1 MSLLRYPKPA
11 TFPDLEPK
19 HWVLEASAGTGKT
32 FTLEHLV
39 VDLVLSAG
47 LPLEQIVIVTF
58 TEAAALELRRR
69 IRQKLQELR
78 DLQEDRFEPGR
89 VHWELDD
96 AARAKLDAALQA
108 FDRTV
113 ISTIHAF
120 CQKVLQDAAF
130 ETGRLFRQTR
140 MAEGELFAEVFK
152 DHLRTAFCATEA
164 DQVFLLE
171 ALEQT
176 GSPEDLEKLL
186 RDAWGTRATLCPD
199 ENQLAQ
205 ARAAVAAF
213 PVADLVEVE
222 ALQAAYGKRSSNTA
236 LGRFAILGQQ
246 LTSLQAQETLSAWD
260 QLIGLDLFE
269 GASVGAWAK
278 AVWEDPIPAGPATR
292 IREGLAAL
300 KAVLPTL
307 ESVIVHRLLPPLK
320 VAMETRKA
328 SEGLFDFND
337 MIDQVAEGVTH
348 PELVA
353 RLQTR
358 YKAALIDEF
367 QDTDGR
373 QWEIF
378 QRLFHSPEHRLVLV
392 GDPKQAIY
400 DFRGGDLPTYFQARK
415 ILLEAG
421 GARLALQQN
430 FRSSEPLI
438 EAVNTVLAPEGGFF
452 SKPNEYPEPV
462 TAGRKP
468 RLAGPDGDLPP
479 LRLLEVPAAG
489 PAGRLR
495 AQIAAGIASVFR
507 GLIDRG
513 TTFHSGTSEPPRPLD
528 PGDLM
533 VLTHTGAES
542 QLMAQALREAGL
554 PSAFFKADGLFQTR
568 EAFELKDL
576 LGGIL
581 RPDDPDA
588 RGRALLTRFFG
599 FGIAE
604 AEACLDLP
612 TGHPVLGRLERWR
625 ELAHQRRYPRLFNAI
640 LEESGIVPRLLIT
653 ERGDRSLTNLNHLV
667 EQLLTEATASHLD
680 PEDLLLRLGRWIR
693 EEDLPTLDAEPGIQ
707 RAEGQARTVRLL
719 TIHKAKGLEAPVV
732 ALFGGYSENPFTKNG
747 TVHRFHDA
755 ANARCAFLGPRKAMP
770 DAIQGQAKA
779 DAEREDERLL
789 YVAITRPKVHLVM
802 PVFTLGPEP
811 PSSQG
816 SFDADGHPKG
826 RHGRLNRRVRALK
839 EAEADTW
846 GAWATPLPARIRATP
861 EGPAPALPAQLQLP
875 PALPAPDF
883 PALARRGRPLQLHSF
898 TSLFRAFGETQ
909 RAASQEEE
917 ARADEVQVP
926 RPQRPAGGLR
936 GGTATGTAL
945 HELLERIPAGKTH
958 ALDVDAWREALLP
971 LAAECL
977 RGQGLS
983 PALAGEAL
991 RLAWTALTTEIHL
1004 PEGPA
1009 MRLDDAA
1016 KRLPEV
1022 AFQMPFPDH
1031 LDGLEGSLDLLFEWE
1046 GRIYVLDWKTNSLE
1060 GGDYGPEALDRTMAA
1075 HYDLQVRIYTL
1086 AALAF
1091 AGIQD
1096 EAAYEARFGG
1106 AVYVFLRGLPEGG
1119 IWTRRPGWEEVQ
1131 AWRVELGA
1139 MGIEDLALSR
1149 MERGM
1154 HG

>member
-1 MSLLRYPKPA
+1 MSPLRYPKPA
-11 TFPDLEPK
+11 AFPDLEPK

-78 DLQEDRFEPGR
+78 DLQEDRFEAGR
-89 VHWELDD
+89 AHWELDD

-164 DQVFLLE
+164 DQVFLTE
-171 ALEQT
+171 ALALT

-186 RDAWGTRATLCPD
+186 RDAWNTGAALCPD
-199 ENQLAQ
+199 EAQLAQ
-205 ARAAVAAF
+205 ARAVIKAF
-213 PVADLVEVE
+213 PITDLAEVAD
-222 ALQAAYGKRSSNTA
+222 LQAAYGNRAASTA
-236 LGRFAILGQQ
+236 LGRFAILGQ
-246 LTSLQAQETLSAWD
+246 LLSSLQVQGTLSLWKK
-260 QLIGLDLFE
+260 LIGLDLFE
-269 GASVGAWAK
+269 GGSVGAWAE
-278 AVWEDPIPAGPATR
+278 AVWDNPIPAGPATR
-292 IREGLAAL
+292 IRDGLQAL

-307 ESVIVHRLLPPLK
+307 EAVIVHRLLPPLK
-320 VAMETRKA
+320 AAMESRKA

-337 MIDQVAEGVTH
+337 MIDQVAKGVKN
-348 PELVA
+348 PDLAA
-353 RLQTR
+353 RLQAR

-378 QRLFHSPEHRLVLV
+378 RRLFHGPDHRLVLV

-400 DFRGGDLPTYFQARK
+400 DFRGGDLPTYFKARET
-415 ILLEAG
+415 LLEAG
-421 GARLALQQN
+421 GARLALRQN

-468 RLAGPDGDLPP
+468 RLVGPDGDLPP
-479 LRLLEVPAAG
+479 LRLLEVPVAG
-489 PAGRLR
+489 PVGRMR

-507 GLIDRG
+507 DLIDRG
-513 TTFHSGTSEPPRPLD
+513 TTFHSGTSEPRPLHA
-528 PGDLM
+528 GDLM
-533 VLTHTGAES
+533 VLTHTGRES
-542 QLMAQALREAGL
+542 QVMAQALREAGL

-576 LGGIL
+576 LGAIL

-612 TGHPVLGRLERWR
+612 AGHPVLARLERWR
-625 ELAHQRRYPRLFNAI
+625 ELAHQRRYPRLFNSM

-667 EQLLTEATASHLD
+667 EQLLTEATASHLAPD
-680 PEDLLLRLGRWIR
+680 DLLLRLDRWIR
-693 EEDLPTLDAEPGIQ
+693 EEDLPTLDAEPGTQ
-707 RAEGQARTVRLL
+707 RAEGQTQAVRLL

-732 ALFGGYSENPFTKNG
+732 ALFGGYSESQHAKTG

-755 ANARCAFLGPRKAMP
+755 SEARCAFLGPKKAMP
-770 DAIQGQAKA
+770 AAIQALA
-779 DAEREDERLL
+779 DADAVREDQRLL

-811 PSSQG
+811 LDPRG
-816 SFDADGHPKG
+816 SFDPDAHPKG
-826 RHGRLNRRVRALK
+826 RHGQLNRRVRHLM
-839 EAEADTW
+839 EAEPDTW
-846 GAWATPLPARIRATP
+846 GAWTTPLPARIQAAP
-861 EGPAPALPAQLQLP
+861 EPPSAALQVQLP
-875 PALPAPDF
+875 VVPAASTPDF
-883 PALARRGRPLQLHSF
+883 PGLARKGRPLQLHSF
-898 TSLFRAFGETQ
+898 TSLSRAFGEPQ
-909 RAASQEEE
+909 RAASRDEE
-917 ARADEVQVP
+917 ARADEVPVP
-926 RPQRPAGGLR
+926 RAQRPAGGLP
-936 GGTATGTAL
+936 GGAATGTAL
-945 HELLERIPAGKTH
+945 HELLERIPVGRTRS
-958 ALDVDAWREALLP
+958 LSPEAWREDLLP

-991 RLAWTALTTEIHL
+991 RLAWMALTTEIRL

-1016 KRLPEV
+1016 QRLPEM
-1022 AFQMPFPDH
+1022 AFQMPYPGH
-1031 LDGLEGSLDLLFEWE
+1031 PDGLEGSLDLLFEWE
-1046 GRIYVLDWKTNSLE
+1046 DRLYLLDWKTNSLE
-1060 GGDYGPEALDRTMAA
+1060 GGDYGPGSLDRTMAA

-1086 AALAF
+1086 AALAY

-1096 EAAYEARFGG
+1096 QAAYEARFGG

-1119 IWTRRPGWEEVQ
+1119 IWTRRPSWEEVQ
-1131 AWRVELGA
+1131 AWRLDLGA

-1154 HG
+1154 HD

>member
-11 TFPDLEPK
+11 AFPDLEPK

-89 VHWELDD
+89 AHWELDD

-152 DHLRTAFCATEA
+152 DHLRTSFCATEA
-164 DQVFLLE
+164 DQVFLKE
-171 ALEQT
+171 ALEHT
-176 GSPEDLEKLL
+176 GSPEDLEQLL
-186 RDAWGTRATLCPD
+186 RDAWATRATLVPGD
-199 ENQLAQ
+199 DQLAR
-205 ARAAVAAF
+205 ARAAIRAF
-213 PVADLVEVE
+213 PVADLAGAE
-222 ALQAAYGKRSSNTA
+222 ALQAAYGKSATKTA
-236 LGRFAILGQQ
+236 LGRFAVLGQ
-246 LTSLQAQETLSAWD
+246 LLSFLQAQETLGTWG
-260 QLIGLDLFE
+260 QLIGLDLFK
-269 GASVGAWAK
+269 GASAGVWAK
-278 AVWEDPIPAGPATR
+278 AVWEAPVPAGPAAR
-292 IREGLAAL
+292 IRQGLEAL

-307 ESVIVHRLLPPLK
+307 EGLIVHRLLPPLK
-320 VAMETRKA
+320 AAMETRKA
-328 SEGLFDFND
+328 SEGIFDFND

-348 PELVA
+348 PELAA
-353 RLQTR
+353 RLQAR

-378 QRLFHSPEHRLVLV
+378 RRLFHGPDHRLVLV

-400 DFRGGDLPTYFQARK
+400 DFRGGDLPTYFKARED
-415 ILLEAG
+415 LLAAG

-438 EAVNTVLAPEGGFF
+438 EAVSAILAPEGGFF

-468 RLAGPDGDLPP
+468 SLVGPDGDLPP
-479 LRLLEVPAAG
+479 LRLLEVPVSG
-489 PAGRLR
+489 PVGRLR
-495 AQIAAGIASVFR
+495 AQIAAGIASTFR
-507 GLIDRG
+507 QLIDSG
-513 TTFHSGTSEPPRPLD
+513 VTFHAGTSEPPRPLHA
-528 PGDLM
+528 GDLM
-533 VLTHTGAES
+533 VLTHTGSES
-542 QLMAQALREAGL
+542 RLMAKALREAGL

-576 LGGIL
+576 LGAIL

-612 TGHPVLGRLERWR
+612 TGHPVLARLERWR

-653 ERGDRSLTNLNHLV
+653 ERGDRSLTNLHHLV
-667 EQLLTEATASHLD
+667 EQLLTEATASHMD

-707 RAEGQARTVRLL
+707 RAEGQAKAVRLL

-732 ALFGGYSENPFTKNG
+732 ALFGGYSENKVAKEG
-747 TVHRFHDA
+747 SVHRFHDTSDT
-755 ANARCAFLGPRKAMP
+755 RCAFLGPRKAMP
-770 DAIQGQAKA
+770 DDLRALA
-779 DAEREDERLL
+779 DADAAREDERLL
-789 YVAITRPKVHLVM
+789 YVALTRPKVQLVLSLFA
-802 PVFTLGPEP
+802 PGPEP
-811 PSSQG
+811 PRSQG
-816 SFDADGHPKG
+816 SFNAEAHPKG
-826 RHGRLNRRVRALK
+826 RHGGLNRRVRALK
-839 EAEADTW
+839 EAGPDTW
-846 GAWATPLPARIRATP
+846 GAWTTPLPAPVHALSL
-861 EGPAPALPAQLQLP
+861 GPAPTLPAQLQLP
-875 PALPAPDF
+875 PVPPVPDF
-883 PALARRGRPLQLHSF
+883 PGLARRGRSLQLHSF
-898 TSLFRAFGETQ
+898 TSLVRAFGEPQ

-917 ARADEVQVP
+917 ARADEVPAP
-926 RPQRPAGGLR
+926 RLQRPAGGLP

-945 HELLERIPAGKTH
+945 HGLLERIPAGKTRT
-958 ALDVDAWREALLP
+958 LGPGAWREAFLP
-971 LAAECL
+971 LAADCL
-977 RGQGLS
+977 RDQGLS
-983 PALAGEAL
+983 PSLAGEAL
-991 RLAWTALTTEIHL
+991 RLAWAALTTEVHL
-1004 PEGPA
+1004 PEGPE
-1009 MRLDDAA
+1009 MRLDEAE

-1022 AFQMPFPDH
+1022 AFQMPFPGH
-1031 LDGLEGSLDLLFEWE
+1031 PDGLEGSLDLLFEWE

-1060 GGDYGPEALDRTMAA
+1060 GGDYGPESLDRAMAA

-1091 AGIQD
+1091 AGIED
-1096 EAAYEARFGG
+1096 EATFQARFGG
-1106 AVYVFLRGLPEGG
+1106 AVYVFLRGLPTGG

-1131 AWRVELGA
+1131 AWRRELGD
-1139 MGIEDLALSR
+1139 MRIEELALGR

>member
-1 MSLLRYPKPA
+1 MSPLRYPKPA
-11 TFPDLEPK
+11 AFPDLEPK

-39 VDLVLSAG
+39 VDLVLTAG

-89 VHWELDD
+89 AHWELDD
-96 AARAKLDAALQA
+96 AARARLDAALQA

-152 DHLRTAFCATEA
+152 NHLRTDFCATEA
-164 DQVFLLE
+164 DQVFLME

-186 RDAWGTRATLCPD
+186 RDAWTTRAALCPD

-205 ARAAVAAF
+205 ARAAVGVF
-213 PVADLVEVE
+213 PMADLRDTE
-222 ALQAAYGKRSSNTA
+222 ALRAAYGKSAKTA
-236 LGRFAILGQQ
+236 LERLALLDRLLG
-246 LTSLQAQETLSAWD
+246 SLQAGETLAAWEA
-260 QLIGLDLFE
+260 LAGSDLFE
-269 GASVGAWAK
+269 APSDKKKWLQ
-278 AVWEDPIPAGPATR
+278 AVWDDALPAGPATR
-292 IREGLAAL
+292 IRDALQAL

-307 ESVIVHRLLPPLK
+307 EAVIVHRLLPPLK
-320 VAMETRKA
+320 EAMKTRKA

-348 PELVA
+348 PDLAA
-353 RLQTR
+353 RLQAR
-358 YKAALIDEF
+358 YRAALIDEF

-378 QRLFHSPEHRLVLV
+378 RRLFHGPDHRLVLV

-400 DFRGGDLPTYFQARK
+400 DFRGGDLPTYFEARK
-415 ILLEAG
+415 TLLEAG
-421 GARLALQQN
+421 GARLALRQN

-452 SKPNEYPEPV
+452 SAPNAYPEPV

-468 RLAGPDGDLPP
+468 RLAGSEGDLPP
-479 LRLLEVPAAG
+479 LRLLEVPVAG
-489 PAGRLR
+489 PVGRLR

-507 GLIDRG
+507 ELIDRG
-513 TTFHSGTSEPPRPLD
+513 TTLHSGTSEPPRPLH

-533 VLTHTGAES
+533 VLTHTGTES

-554 PSAFFKADGLFQTR
+554 PSACFKADGLFQTR
-568 EAFELKDL
+568 EALELQDL
-576 LGGIL
+576 LGAIL

-612 TGHPVLGRLERWR
+612 AGHPVLARLERWR

-653 ERGDRSLTNLNHLV
+653 ERGDRSLTNLHHLV

-707 RAEGQARTVRLL
+707 RAEGQAMAVRLL

-732 ALFGGYSENPFTKNG
+732 ALFGGYSENQLAKAG
-747 TVHRFHDA
+747 SVHRFHDA
-755 ANARCAFLGPRKAMP
+755 ANTRCAFLGPRRAMP
-770 DAIQGQAKA
+770 EVIQELAKA

-802 PVFTLGPEP
+802 PVFTPGPEP

-816 SFDADGHPKG
+816 SFDADAHPKG

-839 EAEADTW
+839 EAEPDTW
-846 GAWATPLPARIRATP
+846 GAWTTPLPVPVRALP
-861 EGPAPALPAQLQLP
+861 EGSLPTLPAQLQLP
-875 PALPAPDF
+875 PAPPAPDF
-883 PALARRGRPLQLHSF
+883 PALSRRGRPLQLHSF
-898 TSLFRAFGETQ
+898 TSLARAFGET
-909 RAASQEEE
+909 RRSASQEEE

-926 RPQRPAGGLR
+926 RPQRPTGGLP

-945 HELLERIPAGKTH
+945 HELLERIPAGRTRN
-958 ALDVDAWREALLP
+958 LSPEAWREDLLP

-977 RGQGLS
+977 RDQGLS

-991 RLAWTALTTEIHL
+991 RLAWAALTTELHL

-1009 MRLDDAA
+1009 MRLDDLE

-1031 LDGLEGSLDLLFEWE
+1031 PDGLEGSLDLLFEWE
-1046 GRIYVLDWKTNSLE
+1046 GRIYVLDWKTNTLE
-1060 GGDYGPEALDRTMAA
+1060 DGDYGAESLHRTMAA

-1091 AGIQD
+1091 AGIHD
-1096 EAAYEARFGG
+1096 ETAFQARFGG
-1106 AVYVFLRGLPEGG
+1106 AVYVFLRGLPAGG
-1119 IWTRRPGWEEVQ
+1119 IWTRRPSWEEVQ
-1131 AWRVELGA
+1131 IWRRELGA
-1139 MGIEDLALSR
+1139 MHLEELALSR
-1149 MERGM
+1149 MERGT